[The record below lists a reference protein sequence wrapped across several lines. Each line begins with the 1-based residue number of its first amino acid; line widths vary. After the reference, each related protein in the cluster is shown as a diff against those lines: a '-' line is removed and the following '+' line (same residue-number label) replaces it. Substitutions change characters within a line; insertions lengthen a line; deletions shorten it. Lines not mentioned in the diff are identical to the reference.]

1 MDLVKNATYRDYL
14 QVIKSIQEKY
24 ETEDKSPD
32 LKYPFDCRVINMLC
46 DRDGYKLVR
55 GPYNPKNRLSIG
67 LIKAGA
73 TRIPKTHIQLC
84 IRDENIITGYRI
96 CMY

>member
-1 MDLVKNATYRDYL
+1 MVKNVTYKEYM
-14 QVIKSIQEKY
+14 QVISSIQERY
-24 ETEDKSPD
+24 EKEDKKPD
-32 LKYPFDCRVINMLC
+32 IDYPFDCRVINMLC
-46 DRDGYKLVR
+46 EKDGYKLVR
-55 GPYNPKNRLSIG
+55 GPYNPKNTLSIG

-84 IRDENIITGYRI
+84 IRDERIISDYII